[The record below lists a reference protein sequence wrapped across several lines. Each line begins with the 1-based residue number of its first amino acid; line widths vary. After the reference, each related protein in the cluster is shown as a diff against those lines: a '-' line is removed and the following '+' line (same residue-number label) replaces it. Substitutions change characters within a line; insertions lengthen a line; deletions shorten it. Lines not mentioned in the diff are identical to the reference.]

1 MVFETVREISA
12 KATGHEGRGWQF
24 AAAQFYDCLWRWQ
37 CRWESAHAHKFTCYT
52 RGCRRR
58 NADARPLCSAC
69 LQADDQ
75 SIPEPLGETR
85 SDERGAV
92 WRFNRQIGKR
102 LSKVRRAFLRRE
114 RELFRVRSVS

>member
-1 MVFETVREISA
+1 MVFETVREIST
-12 KATGHEGRGWQF
+12 KATGHERRGWQF
-24 AAAQFYDCLWRWQ
+24 TAAQFDDCLRRWQ
-37 CRWESAHAHKFTCYT
+37 CGREPAYAHEFAGHP
-52 RGCRRR
+52 CRCWRR

-75 SIPEPLGETR
+75 SVPEPLRETR

-102 LSKVRRAFLRRE
+102 LSKVRRAFL
-114 RELFRVRSVS
+114 